1 MGALLLEKVN
11 MRRLVKRLLKK
22 YKYPPEVAEDA
33 MNDVLR
39 QCEQWVDNNNE

>member
-1 MGALLLEKVN
+1 M
-11 MRRLVKRLLKK
+11 LKK

-39 QCEQWVDNNNE
+39 QCEQ